1 MLQGSVW
8 PLGFLIKCCSMLRN
22 RMLADPS
29 FLFKVG
35 TEVCSGCLL
44 FYFVL
49 FCNFYNS
56 DVGQPPGTA
65 QLERPPENG
74 ASRLI
79 ALLERWALERRQGTA
94 KECSARCPS
103 QSQNRVLRLSGAKRN
118 ALLEH

>member
-35 TEVCSGCLL
+35 TEVCFGCLL

-49 FCNFYNS
+49 FNNLYNS
-56 DVGQPPGTA
+56 DARQPPRTA
-65 QLERPPENG
+65 
-74 ASRLI
+74 
-79 ALLERWALERRQGTA
+79 
-94 KECSARCPS
+94 
-103 QSQNRVLRLSGAKRN
+103 
-118 ALLEH
+118 